1 MLRKSEIPDSTT
13 SEPSEMRWKSLAHVL
28 VDRAA
33 RHPDRPALTF
43 LPDESLG
50 GAEESQ
56 TLTYVELH
64 RRVRAVANRLLR
76 DSEVKAGDRAML
88 LFPPGLEFMIGFMA
102 CEMARLIPVP
112 ASYPKPGRAMPRLDT
127 SVADCAPS
135 VLISD
140 QETIAGIDP
149 HRVSPETAALT
160 MVATDAS
167 IEKDLATLDSPDDDL
182 PLDEIESTDLAL
194 LQYTSGSTSDPKGVM
209 VSHANLLSN
218 LESIRH
224 AFGIEWSDD
233 DGDDF
238 ERGLFW
244 LPPFHD
250 MGLIG
255 GILEPFYVGGHAIL
269 MSPRSFLARPMRWLR
284 AISDY
289 KATIS
294 GAPNFAYQLCVD
306 RVDPSQAESLDLSG
320 WKLAF
325 CGAEPIIAET
335 LRQFTDRFAD
345 AGFRGETF
353 CPCYGLAEATL
364 MAASCRAGQA
374 PSLLDVDKDELAH
387 GRGRVIRQTTL
398 GKTLPEDAFTAKP
411 DAATSRQLVSSGGPA
426 HLMTVLVVD
435 AETKR
440 QRPDGEIGE
449 IWLAGPSIASGYWK
463 REAVSAEVFGATLAD
478 RDPSEKFLRTGDLG
492 FVHDG
497 EVYVTGRSKD
507 LVILRGRNLFPQDI
521 EVTAKALLHAKVL
534 QCAAVATTGRTGDAL
549 AVAAEVSRHV
559 DSEELPEIVRHIRR
573 AIIDEHEVDAR
584 QVLITRPGGIP
595 LTTSGKVQRQQCR
608 AMIEAG
614 ELATRYQWTRN
625 RFIDDSESVAL
636 PELPTRVTR
645 EEIPEATEQITSWLL
660 AWLSSHSGEQIH
672 EDGERPVRNVLLTPE
687 TPFAETGMD
696 SLTAVELSSEL
707 EDWLGIELTPVLA
720 FNYPTP
726 SRLAAYLAE
735 TLAGGPEQ
743 DTTADTFDGADG
755 DIQSDIDASNL
766 SPAELEALL
775 SEIENNS

>member
-1 MLRKSEIPDSTT
+1 MLRKSEIADSTT
-13 SEPSEMRWKSLAHVL
+13 HEPHETRWKSLAHLL

-43 LPDESLG
+43 LPDDSMD
-50 GAEESQ
+50 GAEAEQ
-56 TLTYVELH
+56 ALTYAELH
-64 RRVRAVANRLLR
+64 RRVRAVALRLVR
-76 DSEVKAGDRAML
+76 ETGAVPGDRAML

-112 ASYPKPGRAMPRLDT
+112 TSYPKPGRAMPRLDT
-127 SVADCAPS
+127 SVADCQPS

-140 QETIAGIDP
+140 QETIAGIDSN
-149 HRVSPETAALT
+149 RLSAETAALP

-167 IEKDLATLDSPDDDL
+167 IQEDLARPDSLDDEL
-182 PLDEIESTDLAL
+182 PLGEIESTDLAL

-218 LESIRH
+218 LESIRQ
-224 AFGIEWSDD
+224 AFGIEWS
-233 DGDDF
+233 GDDSDDY

-255 GILEPFYVGGHAIL
+255 GILEPLYVGGHAIL

-306 RVDPSQAESLDLSG
+306 RIDAAQADSLDLSG
-320 WKLAF
+320 WELAF
-325 CGAEPIIAET
+325 CGAEPINADT
-335 LRQFTDRFAD
+335 LQQFTDRFFN

-364 MAASCRAGQA
+364 MAASCRSGQA
-374 PSLLDVDKDELAH
+374 PRLLDVDKDELAH
-387 GRGRVIRQTTL
+387 GRGIIVRQSSL
-398 GKTLPEDAFTAKP
+398 GETVPEASQASVSGDGAV
-411 DAATSRQLVSSGGPA
+411 RRLVSSGRAA
-426 HLMTVLVVD
+426 HTMTVLVVEPD
-435 AETKR
+435 AR
-440 QRPDGEIGE
+440 RVQPDGEIGE
-449 IWLAGPSIASGYWK
+449 IWLAGPSVASGYWK
-463 REAVSAEVFGATLAD
+463 REEVTAEVFGATLAD
-478 RDPSEKFLRTGDLG
+478 GDPAETFLRTGDLG

-497 EVYVTGRSKD
+497 EVYVSGRRKD

-521 EVTAKALLHAKVL
+521 EATVKGLLQANVL

-549 AVAAEVSRHV
+549 TIAAEVSRHV
-559 DSEELPEIVRHIRR
+559 DSEELPDIVRHIRR
-573 AIIDEHEVDAR
+573 AIIDDHEVDAR

-614 ELATRYQWTRN
+614 ELAARYQWNRN

-645 EEIPEATEQITSWLL
+645 EEVPEATEQITVWLL
-660 AWLSSHSGEQIH
+660 AWLSAHSGEQIH
-672 EDGERPVRNVLLTPE
+672 EDGERPVRNASLTPE

-720 FNYPTP
+720 FNYPTS

-743 DTTADTFDGADG
+743 DAAG
-755 DIQSDIDASNL
+755 DIQSDIEASDL
-766 SPAELEALL
+766 SPEELEALL
-775 SEIENNS
+775 SEIENDS

>member
-1 MLRKSEIPDSTT
+1 MLRKSDIADSTT
-13 SEPSEMRWKSLAHVL
+13 REPNETRWKSLAHLL

-33 RHPDRPALTF
+33 RNPDRPALTF
-43 LPDESLG
+43 LTDESLDG
-50 GAEESQ
+50 TDEGQ
-56 TLTYVELH
+56 TLSYAELH
-64 RRVRAVANRLLR
+64 RRVRAVATRLLR
-76 DSEVKAGDRAML
+76 ETGVKAGDRAML

-112 ASYPKPGRAMPRLDT
+112 TSYPKPGRAMPRLDT
-127 SVADCAPS
+127 SVADCGPS

-149 HRVSPETAALT
+149 HRVSPETAALPK
-160 MVATDAS
+160 VATDAS
-167 IEKDLATLDSPDDDL
+167 IQDDLSTPESFDDL
-182 PLDEIESTDLAL
+182 PLDEIEASDLAL

-255 GILEPFYVGGHAIL
+255 GILEPLYVGGHAIL

-306 RVDPSQAESLDLSG
+306 RVDAAQAESLELSG

-325 CGAEPIIAET
+325 CGAEPIIADT
-335 LRQFTDRFAD
+335 LQQFTDRFSD
-345 AGFRGETF
+345 AGFGGETF

-364 MAASCRAGQA
+364 MAASCRSGHA
-374 PSLLDVDKDELAH
+374 PSLLDVDRDELTH
-387 GRGRVIRQTTL
+387 GRASVIRHTSLNRTSAEDVAD
-398 GKTLPEDAFTAKP
+398 PMSEDANV
-411 DAATSRQLVSSGGPA
+411 RQLVSSGNAA
-426 HLMTVLVVD
+426 HAMTVLVVD
-435 AETKR
+435 EATK
-440 QRPDGEIGE
+440 QEQPDGEIGE

-463 REAVSAEVFGATLAD
+463 REEVNAEVFGATLAD
-478 RDPSEKFLRTGDLG
+478 GDSSEKFLRTGDLG

-497 EVYVTGRSKD
+497 EIYVTGRSKD
-507 LVILRGRNLFPQDI
+507 VVILRGRNLFPQDI
-521 EVTAKALLHAKVL
+521 EATVKGLLQANVL

-549 AVAAEVSRHV
+549 TVAAEVSRHV
-559 DSEELPEIVRHIRR
+559 DSEELPDIVRHIRR
-573 AIIDEHEVDAR
+573 AIIDDHEVDAR

-608 AMIEAG
+608 AMIEGG
-614 ELATRYQWTRN
+614 ELAARYQWSRN

-645 EEIPEATEQITSWLL
+645 EEIPEATEQITAWLL
-660 AWLSSHSGEQIH
+660 AWLSGHSGEQIH
-672 EDGERPVRNVLLTPE
+672 EDGERPVRNTSLTPE

-720 FNYPTP
+720 FNYPTS

-735 TLAGGPEQ
+735 TLAGGPEH
-743 DTTADTFDGADG
+743 DAAVDEFDGTGG
-755 DIQSDIDASNL
+755 DIQSDIEASDL
-766 SPAELEALL
+766 SPEELEALL
-775 SEIENNS
+775 SEIENDS

>member
-13 SEPSEMRWKSLAHVL
+13 REPSETRWKSLAHLL

-43 LPDESLG
+43 LSDDALDGVGEP
-50 GAEESQ
+50 Q
-56 TLTYVELH
+56 TLTYAELH
-64 RRVRAVANRLLR
+64 RRVCAVATRLLR
-76 DSEVKAGDRAML
+76 DTGATAGDRAML
-88 LFPPGLEFMIGFMA
+88 LFPPGLEFMVGFMA

-112 ASYPKPGRAMPRLDT
+112 TSYPKPGRAMPRLDA
-127 SVADCAPS
+127 SVTDCRPS

-149 HRVSPETAALT
+149 HRVSPDTATLPKI
-160 MVATDAS
+160 ATDVS
-167 IEKDLATLDSPDDDL
+167 IEQDLTTIDTTESAL
-182 PLDEIESTDLAL
+182 PLGEIESTDLAL

-255 GILEPFYVGGHAIL
+255 GILEPLYVGGHAIL

-306 RVDPSQAESLDLSG
+306 RVDLAQAESLDLSG
-320 WKLAF
+320 WELAF
-325 CGAEPIIAET
+325 CGAEPIIADT
-335 LRQFTDRFAD
+335 LQQFTDRFSD

-364 MAASCRAGQA
+364 MAASCRSGQA

-387 GRGRVIRQTTL
+387 GRGRVIRHTTL
-398 GKTLPEDAFTAKP
+398 GKTLPDDASSAKP
-411 DAATSRQLVSSGGPA
+411 DPATSRQLVSSGSPA
-426 HLMTVLVVD
+426 HLMTVMVVD
-435 AETKR
+435 AKTKR
-440 QRPDGEIGE
+440 EQPDGEIGE
-449 IWLAGPSIASGYWK
+449 IWLAGPSVTSGYWK
-463 REAVSAEVFGATLAD
+463 RESVNAEVFGATLAD
-478 RDPSEKFLRTGDLG
+478 GDPAEKFLRTGDLG
-492 FVHDG
+492 FIHDG

-507 LVILRGRNLFPQDI
+507 VVILRGRNLFPQDI
-521 EVTAKALLHAKVL
+521 EATVKGLLQANVL

-549 AVAAEVSRHV
+549 TVAAEVSRHV
-559 DSEELPEIVRHIRR
+559 DAEELPEIVRHIRR
-573 AIIDEHEVDAR
+573 AIIDDHEVDAR

-608 AMIEAG
+608 SMIEAG
-614 ELATRYQWTRN
+614 ELSARYQWSRN

-645 EEIPEATEQITSWLL
+645 EEIPEATEQITAWLL
-660 AWLSSHSGEQIH
+660 AWLSGHSGEQIH
-672 EDGERPVRNVLLTPE
+672 EDGERPVRNASLTPE

-720 FNYPTP
+720 FNYPT
-726 SRLAAYLAE
+726 SARLAAYLAE

-743 DTTADTFDGADG
+743 DSAANEFDGAED
-755 DIQSDIDASNL
+755 DIQSDIEASDL
-766 SPAELEALL
+766 SPEELEALL
-775 SEIENNS
+775 SEIENDS